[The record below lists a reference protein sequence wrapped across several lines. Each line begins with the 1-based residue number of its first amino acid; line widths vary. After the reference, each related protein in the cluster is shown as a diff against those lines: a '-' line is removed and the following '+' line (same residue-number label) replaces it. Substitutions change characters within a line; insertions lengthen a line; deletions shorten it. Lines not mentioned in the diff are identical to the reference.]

1 MRKYLPIIALAALA
15 GCATPE
21 TVLKSGS
28 GEVKTCG
35 GGYAGSIVAGLPGYY
50 IEQQT
55 DRQCVD
61 ELKAQGY
68 RVQ

>member
-1 MRKYLPIIALAALA
+1 MKNIVTLLLFALCA
-15 GCATPE
+15 CATPE
-21 TVLKSGS
+21 TVLKNGN
-28 GEVKTCG
+28 GDVKTCG

-50 IEQQT
+50 IEQQS

-68 RVQ
+68 RIQ